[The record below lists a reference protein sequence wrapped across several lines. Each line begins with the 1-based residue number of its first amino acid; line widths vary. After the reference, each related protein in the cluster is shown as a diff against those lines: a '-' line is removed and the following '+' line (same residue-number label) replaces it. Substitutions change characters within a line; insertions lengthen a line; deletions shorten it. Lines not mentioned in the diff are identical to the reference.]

1 MYYRLGERVRM
12 EKKLKGKPD
21 VWAGMTGRIAHI
33 TTPKSRQDII
43 RNYGFGWMY
52 GVELDEPDVN
62 GTTKILFW
70 TNGPNEPNP
79 IVTRLDNPELHPKF
93 LNYRK
98 FNFSNE

>member
-1 MYYRLGERVRM
+1 M
-12 EKKLKGKPD
+12 EKKRKGKPD

-52 GVELDEPDVN
+52 GVELDEPDVF
-62 GTTKILFW
+62 GKTKILFW
-70 TNGPNEPNP
+70 TKGPNEPHP
-79 IVTRLDNPELHPKF
+79 AVTRLDNPELHPKF